1 MWDVPRKRRRFVWKN
16 INFNWL
22 VHPLVFT
29 EYYKRTTMTK
39 QGLVLCTQCVF
50 SWHTYFSSVRVL
62 QRHVLLR
69 SMLVFTFPV
78 WKNISFQL
86 VHPLAY
92 TKFYKRTTKSK
103 TATISKNVQL
113 INCAGIP
120 SSFARKAR
128 FGVVYTVFQPGSR
141 SGVLLF
147 PPSMS
152 YSAVRLSDTLLCSM
166 VVLTHILYEVELLP
180 IEHASSLLFRETWE
194 EYQTLQERGEGNFV
208 IQIAHK
214 MPFWVPA
221 TSIYLSGHSEST
233 FTHNVAFSYG
243 GQPAYIF

>member
-1 MWDVPRKRRRFVWKN
+1 MWDVVPRKRRRFVWKN
-16 INFNWL
+16 IHFNWL
-22 VHPLVFT
+22 VHPLVST

-78 WKNISFQL
+78 WKNISLQL

-92 TKFYKRTTKSK
+92 TKFYKRTTKTK

-128 FGVVYTVFQPGSR
+128 FGVVYTVFFSPVPGLACCFFLHPCPT
-141 SGVLLF
+141 VPF
-147 PPSMS
+147 
-152 YSAVRLSDTLLCSM
+152 DC
-166 VVLTHILYEVELLP
+166 
-180 IEHASSLLFRETWE
+180 
-194 EYQTLQERGEGNFV
+194 Q
-208 IQIAHK
+208 
-214 MPFWVPA
+214 MPCFALWW
-221 TSIYLSGHSEST
+221 
-233 FTHNVAFSYG
+233 F
-243 GQPAYIF
+243 